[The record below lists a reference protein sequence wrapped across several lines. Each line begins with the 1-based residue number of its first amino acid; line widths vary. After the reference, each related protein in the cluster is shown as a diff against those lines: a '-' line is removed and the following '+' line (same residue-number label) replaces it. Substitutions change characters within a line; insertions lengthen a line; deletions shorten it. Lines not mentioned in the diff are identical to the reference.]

1 MLLSDDPAA
10 GLVAAA
16 LVALAEASLA
26 PDELPP
32 EAAGMLRGGTG
43 RETPAHCAEQEGG
56 ELGHGHGEV
65 LAGPE
70 LPRASKNK
78 AEDIALRA

>member
-26 PDELPP
+26 SDELPP

-43 RETPAHCAEQEGG
+43 REMPAH
-56 ELGHGHGEV
+56 
-65 LAGPE
+65 
-70 LPRASKNK
+70 
-78 AEDIALRA
+78 